1 MHQAGLR
8 PLGFGEILDGA
19 FVLYR
24 RNFAAFLAISALA
37 YGPALVCA
45 LALAAAGAPAGELE
59 WIPAIAVTLLYLL
72 ASGALIRA
80 TADAYGGAPVDAR
93 AAFAEA
99 RVRYWLLLRSVLV
112 PWLMTT
118 VGFLLLVVPGII
130 ASVRFFAIEQV
141 AMLERATPA
150 EARRRS
156 EYLSDGA
163 GWPIF
168 WMLLV
173 LFVISMLPEI
183 SQEVFSGIVGN
194 GGIVEN
200 VYLGLAIATAL
211 QILAH
216 PLMSAACTLLYFDRR
231 VRKEALDVEVA
242 MRRMSP
248 AV

>member
-24 RNFAAFLAISALA
+24 RDFAAFLAISALA
-37 YGPALVCA
+37 HGPALVCA
-45 LALAAAGAPAGELE
+45 LALAAVGAPAGALE
-59 WIPAIAVTLLYLL
+59 WIPIVAGALLYLV

-80 TADAYGGAPVDAR
+80 TADAYGGAPVDVR
-93 AAFAEA
+93 AALAEA
-99 RVRYWLLLRSVLV
+99 RARYWLLLRSVLL
-112 PWLMTT
+112 PWLMIF
-118 VGFLLLVVPGII
+118 VGILLLVVPGIV

-156 EYLSDGA
+156 EYLADGA

-183 SQEVFSGIVGN
+183 SREVFSGMVGN
-194 GGIVEN
+194 GGVVEN
-200 VYLGLAIATAL
+200 VYLALAISTAL

-242 MRRMSP
+242 MGRISL

>member
-1 MHQAGLR
+1 MQQAGLR

-37 YGPALVCA
+37 QGPALVCA
-45 LALAAAGAPAGELE
+45 LALAAAGAPAGALE
-59 WIPAIAVTLLYLL
+59 WLPIIAGTLLCLL

-93 AAFAEA
+93 AALTEA
-99 RVRYWLLLRSVLV
+99 RARYWLLLRSVML
-112 PWLMTT
+112 PWLMIFA
-118 VGFLLLVVPGII
+118 GFLLLVVPGIV
-130 ASVRFFAIEQV
+130 ASVRFFAITQV

-156 EYLSDGA
+156 EYLADGA
-163 GWPIF
+163 GWPIL

-183 SQEVFSGIVGN
+183 SQGFLSEMVGN

-200 VYLGLAIATAL
+200 VYLGLAISTAL
-211 QILAH
+211 QILTL
-216 PLMSAACTLLYFDRR
+216 PLTSAACTLLYFDRR
-231 VRKEALDVEVA
+231 VRAEGLDVEVA
-242 MRRMSP
+242 MRRMP
-248 AV
+248 LAV

>member
-37 YGPALVCA
+37 QGPALACM
-45 LALAAAGAPAGELE
+45 LAFAAAGAPAGALE
-59 WIPAIAVTLLYLL
+59 WISIAAGSLLYLL

-99 RVRYWLLLRSVLV
+99 RARYWLLLRSLLV
-112 PWLMTT
+112 PWLMIS

-168 WMLLV
+168 WMMPV
-173 LFVISMLPEI
+173 LSLISMLPEI
-183 SQEVFSGIVGN
+183 SREVFSGMVGN
-194 GGIVEN
+194 GGLVEN
-200 VYLGLAIATAL
+200 VYLALAIAMAL
-211 QILAH
+211 QIFTL
-216 PLMSAACTLLYFDRR
+216 PLTSAACTLLYFDRR
-231 VRKEALDVEVA
+231 VRAEGLDVEVA
-242 MRRMSP
+242 MRRMSL